1 MTLTEVTTDFTSG
14 TALGSCLSP
23 GVRGS
28 ELRCLLGN
36 PGVLS
41 PSRRGWPS
49 ARPAPRLHLLLDR
62 LHCPAEPR
70 GEKPSEAA
78 KGLALFWVVLLL
90 TIVPRSIA
98 VPLTCVGADDLSGM
112 LSVVGGR
119 WVGLA
124 STFS

>member
-23 GVRGS
+23 GVHGS
-28 ELRCLLGN
+28 ELCCLLGN

-41 PSRRGWPS
+41 PSRPGWPS
-49 ARPAPRLHLLLDR
+49 AHPAPRLHLLLDR
-62 LHCPAEPR
+62 LHWPAEPR
-70 GEKPSEAA
+70 GEQPSEAA
-78 KGLALFWVVLLL
+78 KGLALFWAMLLL

-98 VPLTCVGADDLSGM
+98 VPLTRVGADHLPGV

-119 WVGLA
+119 RVGLA
-124 STFS
+124 NTSS